1 LRFLVDNALSPRVA
15 EALRQAGHDAVHVRE
30 YGLQAALDLEIF
42 ERAAEEGRIL
52 VSADTDFGTLL
63 AQRAASHP
71 SVILFRLSAG
81 RKPEFQA
88 TLLIENLSRI
98 VEDLERGCV
107 VVFEDDR
114 IRIRRL
120 PLFQRD

>member
-1 LRFLVDNALSPRVA
+1 
-15 EALRQAGHDAVHVRE
+15 
-30 YGLQAALDLEIF
+30 
-42 ERAAEEGRIL
+42 
-52 VSADTDFGTLL
+52 
-63 AQRAASHP
+63 
-71 SVILFRLSAG
+71 VILFRLSAG

-88 TLLIENLSRI
+88 TLLIENLPRI
-98 VEDLERGCV
+98 VEDLERGCL